1 MSATN
6 ATVTTACLAGQ
17 GDGGSWSPLAEEHP
31 PLWKHVCRHEQ
42 ASIDACAP
50 NDAAQRRDRTGGI
63 YRYEPAAA
71 SCKLLRRIDV
81 GALCSRLAGWRV
93 FFVGDSVQQSF
104 FLSFVMLLS
113 PTRANSSGMCVPH
126 SFLPQRVCAD
136 HVHGGVLLTAVRDDW
151 LTLPSEQRIS
161 PADLRGNRGRVTQR
175 NKGAWFTAFNHA
187 HEGKRTLLV
196 LSDSA
201 RVWPLHM
208 RNAHLLQ
215 VAEAVTPRT
224 EARRAGAVVWR
235 TAVPGHPN
243 CQSAKGPLPS
253 LADSSAERH
262 LATLDMHYN
271 WHLINETRAQREHI
285 FRRASA
291 AVLDAYSPGT
301 LRPDEHP
308 RLSLRMDSGFG
319 MRDCLHYCKRS
330 DTLHTWS
337 LTLATMIQVWG
348 LLK

>member
-1 MSATN
+1 M
-6 ATVTTACLAGQ
+6 
-17 GDGGSWSPLAEEHP
+17 
-31 PLWKHVCRHEQ
+31 Q
-42 ASIDACAP
+42 ASEAY
-50 NDAAQRRDRTGGI
+50 RRGRALQ
-63 YRYEPAAA
+63 PARRLAR
-71 SCKLLRRIDV
+71 LLRGRQC
-81 GALCSRLAGWRV
+81 ATEFS
-93 FFVGDSVQQSF
+93 
-104 FLSFVMLLS
+104 LSFVMLLS

-243 CQSAKGPLPS
+243 CHNAKGPLPS

-271 WHLINETRAQREHI
+271 WHLINETRAHSVSTYFVARVPPYSMPT
-285 FRRASA
+285 RRARFDLTSTHGCRFAWTRGSA
-291 AVLDAYSPGT
+291 CATACTIASVATLYTRGASRSP
-301 LRPDEHP
+301 
-308 RLSLRMDSGFG
+308 
-319 MRDCLHYCKRS
+319 
-330 DTLHTWS
+330 
-337 LTLATMIQVWG
+337 Q
-348 LLK
+348 